1 MLLDAA
7 TRRWRGATRSLRRF
21 VRNARAGFAPPISG
35 TGLLPALRDYP
46 AWRRALAG
54 GSPLDDAQPWIT
66 FAAARFLR
74 RIVSHGTR
82 VFEWG
87 SGGSTLFLAN
97 LGAKSTSI
105 EHDPAWYARVAP
117 RLAARLDRPELRL
130 IQPAPVDCP
139 HAADDPAQYGSS
151 DPRFSGMSFEAYVHA
166 IDRFADESFDL
177 VLIDGRA
184 RPACIRRAIPKV
196 RRGGWLVLDNA
207 DREHYARGI
216 RLLDTGFTRRD
227 FAGPIP
233 YVEHFVC
240 TSAWRKH

>member
-21 VRNARAGFAPPISG
+21 VRSARAGFAPPISG
-35 TGLLPALRDYP
+35 VGLLPALRDYP
-46 AWRRALAG
+46 AWRRALEAG
-54 GSPLDDAQPWIT
+54 NPLDDAQPWIT
-66 FAAARFLR
+66 FAATRFLR

-97 LGAKSTSI
+97 LGAETTSI
-105 EHDPAWYARVAP
+105 EHDPAWHARVAP
-117 RLAARLDRPELRL
+117 RLDARLDRPDVRL
-130 IQPAPVDCP
+130 IEPVPVDRP
-139 HAADDPAQYGSS
+139 PAADDPGQFGSS
-151 DPRFSGMSFEAYVHA
+151 DPRYRGMSFEAYVRA
-166 IDRFADESFDL
+166 IDGFADGSFDL

-184 RPACIRRAIPKV
+184 RPACIRRAIPKI
-196 RRGGWLVLDNA
+196 RRGGWLMLDNA
-207 DREHYARGI
+207 DRPHYARGI
-216 RLLDTGFTRRD
+216 RLLETGFTRRD